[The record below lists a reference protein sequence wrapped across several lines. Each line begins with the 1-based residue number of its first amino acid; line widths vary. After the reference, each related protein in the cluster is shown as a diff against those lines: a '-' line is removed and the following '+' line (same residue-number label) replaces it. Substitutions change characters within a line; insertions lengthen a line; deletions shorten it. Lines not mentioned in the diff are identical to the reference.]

1 MEEQTEQAAPA
12 ESVETPGPDVK
23 AVEEEIP
30 PSSPEQIDSG
40 QAGYLGKTFVQPKP
54 VTEAQT
60 HQGTECSS
68 VIKAFSPGSFSGI
81 RSLPTNLHPDFRQQ
95 SLTQTLEST
104 KEEKLVKSSSPTRP
118 STTRLSPDKSRPGAS
133 PLPKGQRRRQKYG
146 GMPQTFTSYEYMSDP
161 VQDKLARRREEI
173 DEGKN
178 KWLSTEDFKTHK
190 ARGLLNRYTYSI
202 SPYELLQEAAKRESS
217 ETKLKILHGPVRAGG
232 CVNEAQQAKIRVK
245 ELLKSLLSLLRA
257 DWPNSEIDAFV
268 DDEGWVVVS
277 YAKDGLDLK
286 QLNAYMNRFAKRSP
300 KVYEF
305 KLKKDATRWGVTN
318 EDMENIF
325 FVFCPPWIH
334 SKPDLS
340 KSLNGS
346 RAVVDTSNE
355 LALDSGRVP
364 FGPQSASGNCI
375 QIHVRNLS
383 YAFTT

>member
-1 MEEQTEQAAPA
+1 MLR
-12 ESVETPGPDVK
+12 K
-23 AVEEEIP
+23 
-30 PSSPEQIDSG
+30 
-40 QAGYLGKTFVQPKP
+40 
-54 VTEAQT
+54 
-60 HQGTECSS
+60 
-68 VIKAFSPGSFSGI
+68 
-81 RSLPTNLHPDFRQQ
+81 
-95 SLTQTLEST
+95 
-104 KEEKLVKSSSPTRP
+104 
-118 STTRLSPDKSRPGAS
+118 
-133 PLPKGQRRRQKYG
+133 
-146 GMPQTFTSYEYMSDP
+146 
-161 VQDKLARRREEI
+161 
-173 DEGKN
+173 
-178 KWLSTEDFKTHK
+178 
-190 ARGLLNRYTYSI
+190 
-202 SPYELLQEAAKRESS
+202 
-217 ETKLKILHGPVRAGG
+217 
-232 CVNEAQQAKIRVK
+232 
-245 ELLKSLLSLLRA
+245 RA

-277 YAKDGLDLK
+277 YAKEGLDLK

-375 QIHVRNLS
+375 QIHVTGIRRRGCHVLRKQLCQRHLCS
-383 YAFTT
+383 LCMRCGCRRCRCCRHRRVSRCRILWRIWYCSCRLIIYGIVYKL